1 MARRSNGEGSFYQQK
16 DKSWV
21 YQVTYGRKEDG
32 SPYMLQ
38 ELIKEPLVDLGR
50 VSVPTHVVSLVKRR
64 KFQFLIPAVLL
75 YFTRYGGFPNMRIS
89 YNKLWKMLI
98 DKNMKKSDLR
108 EKAGINSA
116 SLAKLGKGDNITTD
130 VLLRIC
136 EVMDCRI
143 EDILETVRD

>member
-1 MARRSNGEGSFYQQK
+1 
-16 DKSWV
+16 
-21 YQVTYGRKEDG
+21 
-32 SPYMLQ
+32 
-38 ELIKEPLVDLGR
+38 
-50 VSVPTHVVSLVKRR
+50 
-64 KFQFLIPAVLL
+64 
-75 YFTRYGGFPNMRIS
+75 MRIS

-98 DKNMKKSDLR
+98 DKNMKKSDLK
-108 EKAGINSA
+108 EEAGISSA